1 MTWEILTNFKKTLSF
16 VCYCYGAK
24 IMRGLKLAKV
34 QKQHSNLDLF
44 NALMRFAVGSSF
56 MNL

>member
-1 MTWEILTNFKKTLSF
+1 
-16 VCYCYGAK
+16 
-24 IMRGLKLAKV
+24 MRGLKLAKV